1 VFPWTSEREVV
12 KELRRLRGVIGGAE
26 RERRNAYRG
35 ELATWLH
42 GCGFPSAEIAVAGWG
57 RKKGLKRSQVL
68 EDATFD
74 KEQAL
79 LQKFLQKG
87 DDYSTAQR
95 KVAAM
100 MKRRE
105 APAAAMVR
113 MARARHAKSQAR
125 RHDEFRAPLEAD
137 PLSALLIRMLAP
149 FPFYVP
155 DFNTPHGRLIDQL
168 RNLLLTPPRA

>member
-1 VFPWTSEREVV
+1 
-12 KELRRLRGVIGGAE
+12 L
-26 RERRNAYRG
+26 
-35 ELATWLH
+35 
-42 GCGFPSAEIAVAGWG
+42 G

-125 RHDEFRAPLEAD
+125 RHDEFRTPLEAD

-149 FPFYVP
+149 FPFYVL